1 MNVVSSNIPQN
12 DEALIGA
19 STYMQQIKGPAM
31 NLIKL
36 YLLHCTCTFSYIYSL
51 AIVGNVL
58 VFMNKLSSVVEINI
72 VSNSQGKEWQQ
83 NYEKTCL
90 PK

>member
-1 MNVVSSNIPQN
+1 MIRLSLRFSAGPLLFCKYFKIGIAIGSLVNVVSSNISQN
-12 DEALIGA
+12 DEALTGA

-51 AIVGNVL
+51 AIVGNV
-58 VFMNKLSSVVEINI
+58 
-72 VSNSQGKEWQQ
+72 
-83 NYEKTCL
+83 CL
-90 PK
+90 